1 LWGETDKGVLG
12 QPLGAGAA
20 LEEEAV
26 GKCPPQRE
34 EGAERVTVGKFPEGY
49 FEGLTR
55 EGGSREAKP
64 DHLARDSSRTITSF
78 SRSFVV
84 ANTSYL
90 GHCHR
95 IVKGFAMCL
104 PWVPGYV
111 RPAVRARGVKCE
123 AMERI
128 VVTDVVAEA
137 RRALGERLLI
147 LAHHYQR
154 DEIVE
159 AADYRGDSLEL
170 SRRAAAS
177 DARWIVF
184 CGVHFM
190 AETAAVLAKEGQ
202 RVLIPREDAGC
213 FLAHSIDYPSLMELW
228 RVLSDV
234 MDPDEEVIPVAYVN
248 TTADV
253 KAFVG
258 EKGGACCTSSSAET
272 VLRWAFSRR
281 PRVLFVPDQ
290 YLGRNT
296 ARRLGIPEEEIVVWD
311 PRFPDLDR
319 ERFARAR
326 LILWRGTCNVH
337 VRFLP
342 EDVRRVRR
350 ERPEAKVIV
359 HPECRPEVVELA
371 DEVGS
376 TSYIIKT
383 VTTSPPGSVWAVGTE
398 ERLVSRLAKENPEVE
413 VFSLA
418 EVPPFCSYMSLTRPE
433 DLGAILGG
441 LLSGEERNVV
451 EVPPEI
457 REPARLSLER
467 MLEITSK

>member
-1 LWGETDKGVLG
+1 MGGL
-12 QPLGAGAA
+12 
-20 LEEEAV
+20 AV
-26 GKCPPQRE
+26 
-34 EGAERVTVGKFPEGY
+34 A
-49 FEGLTR
+49 
-55 EGGSREAKP
+55 
-64 DHLARDSSRTITSF
+64 
-78 SRSFVV
+78 
-84 ANTSYL
+84 
-90 GHCHR
+90 
-95 IVKGFAMCL
+95 
-104 PWVPGYV
+104 
-111 RPAVRARGVKCE
+111 
-123 AMERI
+123 
-128 VVTDVVAEA
+128 DVVAEA
-137 RRALGERLLI
+137 RRVLGEMLLI

-154 DEIVE
+154 DEIVDV
-159 AADYRGDSLEL
+159 ADFRGDSLEL

-177 DARWIVF
+177 AARWIVF

-190 AETAAVLAKEGQ
+190 AETAAVLAREGQ

-213 FLAHSIDYPSLMELW
+213 FLAHTIDYPSLVELW
-228 RVLSDV
+228 RALSGI
-234 MDPDEEVIPVAYVN
+234 MDPDREVLPVAYVN

-258 EKGGACCTSSSAET
+258 EKGGACCTSSSAEA
-272 VLRWAFSRR
+272 VLRWAFSQR

-296 ARRLGIPEEEIVVWD
+296 ARRLGIPDDDIAVWD

-342 EDVRRVRR
+342 EDVERVRR
-350 ERPEAKVIV
+350 ERPGVRVVV

-376 TSYIIKT
+376 TSYIIRT
-383 VTTSPPGSVWAVGTE
+383 VSASPPGSAWAVGTE
-398 ERLVSRLAKENPEVE
+398 ERLVARLNKENPDKE

-418 EVPPFCSYMSLTRPE
+418 EVPPFCSYMSLTRPG
-433 DLGAILGG
+433 DLAAILEG
-441 LLSGEERNVV
+441 LLRGEERNVV

-457 REPARLSLER
+457 RDPARAALER
-467 MLEITSK
+467 MLEITSA

>member
-1 LWGETDKGVLG
+1 M
-12 QPLGAGAA
+12 
-20 LEEEAV
+20 
-26 GKCPPQRE
+26 
-34 EGAERVTVGKFPEGY
+34 ER
-49 FEGLTR
+49 L
-55 EGGSREAKP
+55 
-64 DHLARDSSRTITSF
+64 
-78 SRSFVV
+78 VV
-84 ANTSYL
+84 A
-90 GHCHR
+90 
-95 IVKGFAMCL
+95 
-104 PWVPGYV
+104 
-111 RPAVRARGVKCE
+111 
-123 AMERI
+123 
-128 VVTDVVAEA
+128 DVVSEA
-137 RRALGERLLI
+137 RRALGEKLLI

-154 DEIVE
+154 DEIVDV
-159 AADYRGDSLEL
+159 ADYRGDSLEL

-190 AETAAVLAKEGQ
+190 AETAAVLAKDGQ

-213 FLAHSIDYPSLMELW
+213 FLAHTIDYPSLVEFW
-228 RVLSDV
+228 RALSGI
-234 MDPDEEVIPVAYVN
+234 MDPDREVLPVAYVN

-258 EKGGACCTSSSAET
+258 EKGGACCTSSSAEA

-296 ARRLGIPEEEIVVWD
+296 ARRLGIPDEEIAVWD

-319 ERFARAR
+319 KRFTRAR

-342 EDVRRVRR
+342 EDVERVRR
-350 ERPEAKVIV
+350 ERPGVRVVV

-376 TSYIIKT
+376 TSYIIRT
-383 VTTSPPGSVWAVGTE
+383 VSSSPPGSVWAVGTE
-398 ERLVSRLAKENPEVE
+398 ERLVARLNEENPDKE

-418 EVPPFCSYMSLTRPE
+418 EVPPFCSYMSLTRPG
-433 DLGAILGG
+433 DLAAILEG
-441 LLSGEERNVV
+441 LLRGEERNMV

-457 REPARLSLER
+457 RGPARLSLER